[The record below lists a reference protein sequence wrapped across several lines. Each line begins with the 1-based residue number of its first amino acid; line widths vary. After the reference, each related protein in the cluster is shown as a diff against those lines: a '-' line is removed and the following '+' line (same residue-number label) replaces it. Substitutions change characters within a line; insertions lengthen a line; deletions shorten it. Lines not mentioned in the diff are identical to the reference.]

1 MASDSDNR
9 VLLTGATGFIGQ
21 AVVSLLL
28 AQGAEVLALTTDPK
42 RVRDR
47 WGVESVDVIN
57 ETESAMREKVGLFRP
72 SILVHLAWSALP
84 DYSPLACLRNVESTA
99 RVIRTALESGVS
111 RFLGAGSCWEYGDR
125 TGRLEESMATTPTTM
140 FAQAK
145 ACIRELMATTASDT
159 GTEARWGRIFYAY
172 GTGQRKTSLVPMTIR
187 AWQEGAAP
195 ELRDTQS
202 AIDLIHVDDVAS
214 GLVAM
219 ALQDGPSGTF
229 NLGSGHAT
237 RVADVVEIV
246 SAIVSGEEL
255 TPSLTASTDKEASWA
270 DISKMNDAFGW
281 QPAIT
286 LSDGV
291 RMMLDEGAKR

>member
-1 MASDSDNR
+1 MAYVSDSR

-21 AVVSLLL
+21 AVVPLLL

-47 WGVESVDVIN
+47 WGIESVDALAESESVTQDLI
-57 ETESAMREKVGLFRP
+57 ETFHP
-72 SILVHLAWSALP
+72 SVLLHLAWSRLP
-84 DYSPLACLRNVESTA
+84 DYSPIVCLANVESSV
-99 RVIRTALESGVS
+99 RVIRAALNSGVT
-111 RFLGAGSCWEYGDR
+111 RFVGTGSCWEYGDL
-125 TGRLEESMATTPTTM
+125 TGRLEEGMTTTPTTM

-145 ACIRELMATTASDT
+145 SCIRQIMETTATET

-172 GTGQRKTSLVPMTIR
+172 GAGQRNTSLIPMTIR
-187 AWQEGAAP
+187 AWREGAAP
-195 ELRDTQS
+195 ELRETQR
-202 AIDLIHVDDVAS
+202 AIDLIHVDDVAI
-214 GLVAM
+214 GLVAL

-246 SAIVSGEEL
+246 RANVSEEEITTL
-255 TPSLTASTDKEASWA
+255 LTAITDTEASWA
-270 DISKMNDAFGW
+270 DISKMNNAFGW

-286 LSDGV
+286 FSDGV

>member
-1 MASDSDNR
+1 MASDSDYR
-9 VLLTGATGFIGQ
+9 VLLTGANGFIGQ
-21 AVVSLLL
+21 VVVPLLL

-42 RVRDR
+42 RVKDR
-47 WGVESVDVIN
+47 WGLESVDVIN
-57 ETESAMREKVGLFRP
+57 ETESAMRETVGLFRP
-72 SILVHLAWSALP
+72 SILVHLAWSGLP

-125 TGRLEESMATTPTTM
+125 TGRLEEGMTTTPTTM

-145 ACIRELMATTASDT
+145 SCIRQLMATTAADT
-159 GTEARWGRIFYAY
+159 GTEARWARVFYAY
-172 GTGQRKTSLVPMTIR
+172 GSGQRNTSLIPMTIR

-195 ELRDTQS
+195 VLRDTQR

-214 GLVAM
+214 GLVAL

-237 RVADVVEIV
+237 RVADVVEV
-246 SAIVSGEEL
+246 VRAFVRGEEL
-255 TPSLTASTDKEASWA
+255 ASIPTSSTDSRASWA
-270 DISKMNDAFGW
+270 DISKMQDAFGW
-281 QPAIT
+281 QPAVD
-286 LSDGV
+286 LSNGV
-291 RMMLDEGAKR
+291 RLMLDTGTKP